1 MDTDMG
7 EHELVVGQFA
17 EIAQLPLDQ
26 AREIVAS
33 QNYNL
38 EEALNFFYAIGPP
51 PEPVQLPPQ
60 NFDDLP
66 PSPYRYVNE
75 DTPPGELH
83 RTAGGMH
90 TQHPED
96 FAVREAPASGS
107 DSVRAL
113 LEHAR
118 ATPADQVPAVPGSSS
133 FASGGRAL
141 GSAGVSGGSSRQDAH
156 PNAPIFDDPPI
167 QRTLKFWKDN
177 SFSIDDGER
186 LDLDDPA
193 NVAILNQI
201 KNGAVPRQLRDLAK
215 PWREVEV
222 RLVEETTPY
231 QPPPFRAFVS
241 PGLALSSNTSPSPNS
256 TELAISETIRSRAFQ
271 LDLSQPTTV
280 ISIRFAD
287 GSKLNAKFNETHT
300 VGDVYAFVASSNVT
314 RPFDLLT
321 TFPSE
326 VLRGEHRTILEANL
340 KSAMIVQRL
349 KGK

>member
-201 KNGAVPRQLRDLAK
+201 KNGSRDSPNQRNYFAVMKLA
-215 PWREVEV
+215 PNSFVVWSEPCQDSCVIWR
-222 RLVEETTPY
+222 
-231 QPPPFRAFVS
+231 S
-241 PGLALSSNTSPSPNS
+241 PGERLRCGWLRKLPPTSLRRSERLSAQVWRSVQIPAQAQTALSWQYRRQSGVARFSWTC
-256 TELAISETIRSRAFQ
+256 RSQR
-271 LDLSQPTTV
+271 
-280 ISIRFAD
+280 R
-287 GSKLNAKFNETHT
+287 
-300 VGDVYAFVASSNVT
+300 SS
-314 RPFDLLT
+314 RFDL
-321 TFPSE
+321 
-326 VLRGEHRTILEANL
+326 RTAA
-340 KSAMIVQRL
+340 S
-349 KGK
+349 